1 VTYVVHPDRY
11 SRTGVSVRKNRV
23 VIHTAESSEGS
34 RVEDVLINFMG
45 AAGNLTVPG
54 SNPPRVFGAA
64 YTAIPDSAK
73 GTYREAYD
81 AARLGVY
88 AQGGAN
94 KDSWSFCI
102 PGRASQTRAEWL
114 DGYSRECIRIAAR
127 YTVDKC
133 RQDDIPLERKSWQQI
148 AAGERGYCDHY
159 TISLAFKKS
168 DHTDVGPNFPW
179 DVFAADIDA
188 IVNPPTPELGR
199 HKEVGR
205 PRLGAS
211 VPRPPRARRQT
222 HDNDSDHRPCRVPC
236 VRPDLRP
243 RPHGRGRVR
252 GSGLS
257 MVGFG
262 LDLAAERVI
271 SIVAF
276 LAAVAALAHYGRR
289 FILWVRTFVRFVD
302 NAQEVWTLV
311 EHEFKPNHGTSMRDA
326 IDRIEGGQ
334 VELIVRLDE
343 HDKRFDALEELV
355 TSPPPKKKV
364 ST

>member
-133 RQDDIPLERKSWQQI
+133 RLDDIPLVRKSWQQI
-148 AAGERGYCDHY
+148 AVGERGYCDHY

-188 IVNPPTPELGR
+188 IVNPPQPTPD
-199 HKEVGR
+199 
-205 PRLGAS
+205 
-211 VPRPPRARRQT
+211 PPPTDPEDAIVFTALIQFAG
-222 HDNDSDHRPCRVPC
+222 HDALYAAYSDGTKKWVAP
-236 VRPDLRP
+236 
-243 RPHGRGRVR
+243 
-252 GSGLS
+252 GSGQA
-257 MVGFG
+257 FRG
-262 LDLAAERVI
+262 LL
-271 SIVAF
+271 
-276 LAAVAALAHYGRR
+276 ALAGKPTATTVITDPAVFRACGPISGPVPTDVDEYG
-289 FILWVRTFVRFVD
+289 VPV
-302 NAQEVWTLV
+302 
-311 EHEFKPNHGTSMRDA
+311 
-326 IDRIEGGQ
+326 
-334 VELIVRLDE
+334 
-343 HDKRFDALEELV
+343 
-355 TSPPPKKKV
+355 
-364 ST
+364 